1 MSDVRSYKPL
11 SHLIA
16 EMETL
21 CRNRSTGMVFIATDD
36 NQMARLNLNAGEIKF
51 ISFHNKRGADALALI
66 SNIQA
71 GRLRFEEG
79 LTAET
84 VTIDLPSTV
93 DIFKFLNNPIG
104 TLSASAV
111 SSAPKHTGMALSAS
125 DRVMIEEVLTE
136 FIGPMAC
143 IVCEEEL
150 NAAPDLESGLRKL
163 AAEIQE
169 SSQIQD
175 FLTQVRARLSK
186 PF

>member
-1 MSDVRSYKPL
+1 MSDVHSYKPL
-11 SHLIA
+11 SRLIA

-51 ISFHNKRGADALALI
+51 ISFHNKRGADALTLLSHI
-66 SNIQA
+66 HA

-79 LTAET
+79 LTAEKA
-84 VTIDLPSTV
+84 TIDLPSTA
-93 DIFKFLNNPIG
+93 DILGSLHNPIG
-104 TLSASAV
+104 MLSASTA
-111 SSAPKHTGMALSAS
+111 SSPPKHTGMALSPS

-169 SSQIQD
+169 PSQIQD

-186 PF
+186 PS

>member
-1 MSDVRSYKPL
+1 
-11 SHLIA
+11 
-16 EMETL
+16 
-21 CRNRSTGMVFIATDD
+21 MVFIATDD

-51 ISFHNKRGADALALI
+51 ISFHNKRGADALSLL

-79 LTAET
+79 LTAEIAT
-84 VTIDLPSTV
+84 RDMPSTV
-93 DIFKFLNNPIG
+93 DILEFLRNPVG
-104 TLSASAV
+104 TLSASAA
-111 SSAPKHTGMALSAS
+111 SSTPKHMGMALSAS

-143 IVCEEEL
+143 IVCEEGL

-169 SSQIQD
+169 PSQVQD

-186 PF
+186 PS